1 MLWLAVT
8 GCQISLTGRAFRL
21 SGHLS
26 ASRCVGR
33 ASLQLVSLS
42 FLPLKAMANITRSG
56 SARYVGRY
64 GVQGLFHPSKIDC
77 DSKFMVRRGA
87 CAVIDGRKEA
97 YHACCRSFLH
107 DPTVYP
113 EPESFKPERF
123 LRTSSDGSL
132 SINPDVPD
140 PRNALFGYGRR
151 VCPGKIIADD
161 MIFASAVSLLAT
173 MVVSR
178 PTDACGTPTPMH
190 EEWTSGIM
198 NALKTFKCT
207 IRPRDERA
215 ANLVRETEE

>member
-1 MLWLAVT
+1 MEYKGFFIPAKCIV
-8 GCQISLTGRAFRL
+8 
-21 SGHLS
+21 
-26 ASRCVGR
+26 
-33 ASLQLVSLS
+33 
-42 FLPLKAMANITRSG
+42 MANSWC
-56 SARYVGRY
+56 V
-64 GVQGLFHPSKIDC
+64 VP
-77 DSKFMVRRGA
+77 A

-107 DPTVYP
+107 DPAVYP

-198 NALKTFKCT
+198 NALKTFNCT